1 MHIEEHSRQ
10 RWQICERSPTFRAR
24 RRPSCCCPRPSSH
37 QPPPPSRG
45 LCEPKSACASLLVG
59 LSTPQD
65 QGDTL
70 TLRVG
75 AGCGGSSTG
84 AGAAGSS
91 ATGSGTTTGGGEG
104 AREEAL
110 DVARRGSLRLGAVS
124 GSDLGCDAGSGWG
137 AGTSAF
143 DCTTEGSSSI
153 VLGTTSGSTDSS
165 ATTLHVSTAYG
176 ASTGYVPS
184 SAPTLQSIYDTSA

>member
-1 MHIEEHSRQ
+1 MQTCEHS
-10 RWQICERSPTFRAR
+10 PKFRAR
-24 RRPSCCCPRPSSH
+24 RRPSCCCPRPSSR
-37 QPPPPSRG
+37 QPSIPSRG
-45 LCEPKSACASLLVG
+45 LCEPKSSRTC
-59 LSTPQD
+59 LSVALSIPQES
-65 QGDTL
+65 GNTL

-75 AGCGGSSTG
+75 AGCGGGDSSTG

-91 ATGSGTTTGGGEG
+91 GTGSGTTTGGGEG

-110 DVARRGSLRLGAVS
+110 EVARRGSLRLGAVS